1 MASQARDHNLVNGGK
16 DFGEMS
22 DMAAAAT
29 ALTAKKP

>member
-1 MASQARDHNLVNGGK
+1 MASQARDQNLVNGGK

-22 DMAAAAT
+22 DMPAAVT